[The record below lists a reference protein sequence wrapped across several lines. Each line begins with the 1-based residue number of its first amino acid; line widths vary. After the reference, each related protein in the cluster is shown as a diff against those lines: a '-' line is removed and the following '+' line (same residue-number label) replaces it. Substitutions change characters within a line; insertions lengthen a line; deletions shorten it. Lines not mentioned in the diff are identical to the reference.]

1 MGKLKEGSTQT
12 ANSGGGSKS
21 SSSKAWL
28 VPFLVNLIR
37 TDLYKPNQGKNARLL
52 TAIGMGVIVVLGAWR
67 AYDVFDTAATVTR
80 YSVPAVG
87 ALIFGWICFRILH
100 YPPFAEFLVATQAEM
115 NKVSWTSRDDL
126 RRATAVVLSTVV
138 IMALFLFGV
147 DQVWS
152 YLLHLIGVLRFGDTS
167 SFGDQSG

>member
-1 MGKLKEGSTQT
+1 MGKLKEGSTQS
-12 ANSGGGSKS
+12 ANTGGGSKS
-21 SSSKAWL
+21 SSSKAWF
-28 VPFLVNLIR
+28 VPFMANLIR

-52 TAIGMGVIVVLGAWR
+52 TAIGMGVIVAVGAKR
-67 AYDVFDTAATVTR
+67 AFDVFDTLPTATR
-80 YSVPAVG
+80 YALPAAGLVV
-87 ALIFGWICFRILH
+87 LGWICFRILH